1 LWGSLEL
8 KPIGVKKHRKK
19 IKVKE
24 GGMAIKDQ
32 TKKGEK
38 AIKTETQKR

>member
-8 KPIGVKKHRKK
+8 KPIGVKNIEKNKG
-19 IKVKE
+19 E
-24 GGMAIKDQ
+24 GGGMAIKDQ